1 MTGPGGLKEAGTA
14 VVSRGEGRV
23 RAPCWGYDFAAFSG
37 PPLPPSAV
45 ERKIIGTQS
54 WIRRLRP
61 SLVGGYVMQTRT
73 ARALALLS
81 CLAPVT
87 AALDSSASALWA
99 ALNTVS
105 IGSAPSL

>member
-1 MTGPGGLKEAGTA
+1 MR
-14 VVSRGEGRV
+14 VSRGDGKSQAIGEV
-23 RAPCWGYDFAAFSG
+23 ALTHRAVSTAHA
-37 PPLPPSAV
+37 
-45 ERKIIGTQS
+45 I
-54 WIRRLRP
+54 
-61 SLVGGYVMQTRT
+61 YVMQTRT

-81 CLAPVT
+81 CLAPAT

>member
-1 MTGPGGLKEAGTA
+1 M
-14 VVSRGEGRV
+14 
-23 RAPCWGYDFAAFSG
+23 
-37 PPLPPSAV
+37 
-45 ERKIIGTQS
+45 
-54 WIRRLRP
+54 RLT
-61 SLVGGYVMQTRT
+61 SY
-73 ARALALLS
+73 ALLS